1 MTLAQWAPLQGTLY
15 FSLRYNALKQDMV
28 SAKKGIPSRK
38 GLLSNV
44 TCISHSPPKFLY
56 ISKINPN
63 IVAFIIFYKESVMNL
78 NKTCLAVA
86 LSASFTL
93 IGCQSNADNYAADVY
108 EPGQLNSKQETKT
121 VDIISVLPAK
131 VAVDNTQNKQAA
143 QTIGVILG
151 ALAGG
156 VAGHNV
162 GSGGGLATT
171 AGAVGG
177 GALGAAA
184 GSLVKDK
191 TLVEGISLTYREGT
205 KVYTSTQV
213 GKECQFTT
221 GLAVVISTRNDET
234 RIQPNTKC
242 PDKK

>member
-1 MTLAQWAPLQGTLY
+1 MNSLEKAQLSDM
-15 FSLRYNALKQDMV
+15 FS
-28 SAKKGIPSRK
+28 
-38 GLLSNV
+38 
-44 TCISHSPPKFLY
+44 ISHSSPNFLY
-56 ISKINPN
+56 IRKINPN
-63 IVAFIIFYKESVMNL
+63 IVAFIIIYKEWVMNL
-78 NKTCLAVA
+78 NKMCLITT
-86 LSASFTL
+86 LLASFAL
-93 IGCQSNADNYAADVY
+93 AGCQANADNYAADVY

-131 VAVDNTQNKQAA
+131 VAVDNRENKQAA

-162 GSGGGLATT
+162 GSGSGLATT